1 MSKNKIW
8 LHLTIF
14 LILMMGTTYFA
25 YEAFAPIEISENS
38 ISQIIEPAELIENN
52 VATTKEATKNAP
64 KNKESKINLEINNK
78 EEDTFTTSTGE
89 KIVETLPYSATLEVN
104 GQNYKVNF
112 AEEKIVLKDLMDK
125 LQAESDFR
133 YSGKNY
139 SSLGFFVEEVNGV
152 KNTNKYWVYYLN
164 GVSAKAGISTQKINS
179 GDNIKWSY
187 ENSTF

>member
-1 MSKNKIW
+1 
-8 LHLTIF
+8 
-14 LILMMGTTYFA
+14 MGTTYFA

>member
-1 MSKNKIW
+1 
-8 LHLTIF
+8 
-14 LILMMGTTYFA
+14 
-25 YEAFAPIEISENS
+25 
-38 ISQIIEPAELIENN
+38 
-52 VATTKEATKNAP
+52 
-64 KNKESKINLEINNK
+64 
-78 EEDTFTTSTGE
+78 
-89 KIVETLPYSATLEVN
+89 
-104 GQNYKVNF
+104 
-112 AEEKIVLKDLMDK
+112 MDK